1 MMRKLVLSVIIVLTF
16 PAGYAQPPDL
26 GDPDWYIDYIVLD
39 GITHESPIT
48 AMGGFI
54 NPNLVFEVNM
64 AYGIVDPESD
74 SFFAMVSYDPVNP
87 EFTFTEPAITLPGCQ
102 AYCQFAI
109 VYFELLAGDY
119 IEVNFS
125 YEIVDNG
132 NDTQRLTIIRA
143 DGNIAVFNDFPP
155 LGIDDLALTRVSVY
169 PNPVSNDLFISSE
182 ITIESISVFS
192 ISGKKVMEQKNI
204 DNSIDVSALPQGMY
218 FLELISE
225 NGKAVQKF
233 IKQ

>member
-1 MMRKLVLSVIIVLTF
+1 MKKILLWVVIVLSFT
-16 PAGYAQPPDL
+16 AGYAQPPDL
-26 GDPDWYIDYIVLD
+26 GDPDLYIDYIVLD

-48 AMGGFI
+48 VMGGVI
-54 NPNLVFEVNM
+54 NPNLVFEVDM

-109 VYFELLAGDY
+109 VYFELLAGNF

-132 NDTQRLTIIRA
+132 NDTQTLTITRA

-155 LGIDDLALTRVSVY
+155 LAVDDLVLTKVSIY
-169 PNPVSNDLFISSE
+169 PNPASNILFISSE
-182 ITIESISVFS
+182 ITINNLSVFS
-192 ISGKKVMEQKNI
+192 ISGKKVLEQKNI
-204 DNSIDVSALPQGMY
+204 DNSIDISSLPAGMY
-218 FLELISE
+218 FLEITSE

-233 IKQ
+233 IKR